1 MKGSFCPCCHTKLWQ
16 KDSDMACSG
25 EYGEFDIISK
35 NAQKKKRT
43 CLPRNVFFLQPFDFL
58 RVRIEV

>member
-1 MKGSFCPCCHTKLWQ
+1 
-16 KDSDMACSG
+16 MACSG

-43 CLPRNVFFLQPFDFL
+43 CLPRNVFFFVALRFL
-58 RVRIEV
+58 EGQD